1 MDSASTG
8 RRIDLLGRGA
18 TWAHDIAGPAGAPV
32 LLLLHGLAATAL
44 LNWST
49 SFAALARGFRVVALD
64 HRGHGRGIRR
74 IGAFKLEDCAD
85 DAAALVDR
93 LGVERVIPVGYS
105 MGGALAQLFWRRHP
119 ERTAG
124 LVLCATGARFGGPR
138 AKRAASALGPLL
150 SLAARVAPQ
159 SVWDDMGE
167 RMLENVQDPGRR
179 LALKEELAT
188 TEPASVI
195 EAAAALARFDSNP
208 WLGEVDVP
216 AAVVQTEQDGH
227 IPPRYQ
233 ALMADAIPGAEVHRV
248 DADHYACVARPD
260 LFVPTLFRACRSVAL
275 RGTPVRGVSAVASG
289 SRRFAPD
296 AGGGAGAPSERR

>member
-1 MDSASTG
+1 VDSASPG

-18 TWAHDIAGPAGAPV
+18 TWAYDIAGPSGAPT
-32 LLLLHGLAATAL
+32 LLLLHGLAATAR

-85 DAAALVDR
+85 DAAALADR

-105 MGGALAQLFWRRHP
+105 MGGAVAQLFWRRHP
-119 ERTAG
+119 NRTAG
-124 LVLCATGARFGGPR
+124 LVLCATGARFGGSR
-138 AKRAASALGPLL
+138 AERAASALGPLL
-150 SLAARVAPQ
+150 SLAARAAPR

-167 RMLENVQDPGRR
+167 RMLENVRDPGRR

-195 EAAAALARFDSNP
+195 EAAAALARFDSSP

-216 AAVVQTEQDGH
+216 AAVVLTSQDGH

-233 ALMADAIPGAEVHRV
+233 ALMAGAIPGAEVHRV

-260 LFVPTLFRACRSVAL
+260 LFVPTLFTACRTIAL
-275 RGTPVRGVSAVASG
+275 RGSPVQAVPAAVS
-289 SRRFAPD
+289 
-296 AGGGAGAPSERR
+296 

>member
-85 DAAALVDR
+85 DAAALADR
-93 LGVERVIPVGYS
+93 LGAERVIPVGYS
-105 MGGALAQLFWRRHP
+105 MGGAVAQLFWRRHP
-119 ERTAG
+119 DRTAG
-124 LVLCATGARFGGPR
+124 LVLCATGSSFGGPR

-195 EAAAALARFDSNP
+195 EAAAALARFDSSP

-216 AAVVQTEQDGH
+216 TAVVLTEQDGH

-233 ALMADAIPGAEVHRV
+233 LLMAGAIPGAEVHRV

-260 LFVPTLFRACRSVAL
+260 LFVPALFAACRAVAL
-275 RGTPVRGVSAVASG
+275 RGSPVHAVPAAAS
-289 SRRFAPD
+289 
-296 AGGGAGAPSERR
+296 

>member
-1 MDSASTG
+1 MDSLSAG

-18 TWAHDIAGPAGAPV
+18 TWAHDIAGPPGAPT

-49 SFAALARGFRVVALD
+49 SFAGLARGFRVVALD

-74 IGAFKLEDCAD
+74 IGALKLEDCAD
-85 DAAALVDR
+85 DAAALADY

-105 MGGALAQLFWRRHP
+105 MGGAVAQLFWRRHRD
-119 ERTAG
+119 RTAG
-124 LVLCATGARFGGPR
+124 LVLCATSLRFGGPR
-138 AKRAASALGPLL
+138 AKRAASTLGPLL
-150 SLAARVAPQ
+150 SLAARVAPR
-159 SVWDDMGE
+159 SVWDSMGE
-167 RMLENVQDPGRR
+167 RMLANVQDPGRR
-179 LALKEELAT
+179 MALKEELGP

-195 EAAAALARFDSNP
+195 EAAAALGRFDSSP

-216 AAVVQTEQDGH
+216 TAVVLTEQDGH

-233 ALMADAIPGAEVHRV
+233 ALMAAQISGASVHPV

-260 LFVPTLFRACRSVAL
+260 IFVPTLFAACRSVAL
-275 RGTPVRGVSAVASG
+275 RGAPVHAAPAAAS
-289 SRRFAPD
+289 
-296 AGGGAGAPSERR
+296 